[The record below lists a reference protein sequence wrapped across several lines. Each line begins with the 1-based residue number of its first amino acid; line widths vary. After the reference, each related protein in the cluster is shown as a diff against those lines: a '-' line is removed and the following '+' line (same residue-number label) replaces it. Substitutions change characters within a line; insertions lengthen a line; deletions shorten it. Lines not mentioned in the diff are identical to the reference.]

1 MMFHTVKAEPLHF
14 KKRFSSKLFQ
24 VTVLMMFRRSTV
36 STSKPSG
43 DGHAVNSAILPIANN
58 LNAPSISMRLGNN
71 ILMMNEKG
79 TWSLES
85 SDLDNAS
92 ELIEKLMEEK
102 ENLAISLSQSVDQIE
117 KLTTEIYEVN
127 EIKAVVL
134 EMVRLQLISSQLF
147 DFNDLLMLIFS

>member
-1 MMFHTVKAEPLHF
+1 
-14 KKRFSSKLFQ
+14 
-24 VTVLMMFRRSTV
+24 MMFRRSPAP
-36 STSKPSG
+36 SKTSG
-43 DGHAVNSAILPIANN
+43 DGPNIDSAILPVTSN
-58 LNAPSISMRLGNN
+58 LNAPSVSMKLGNN
-71 ILMMNEKG
+71 VLTINEKG

-117 KLTTEIYEVN
+117 KLTTEIYEIN

-134 EMVRLQLISSQLF
+134 EMVSKGCS
-147 DFNDLLMLIFS
+147 

>member
-1 MMFHTVKAEPLHF
+1 MMFK
-14 KKRFSSKLFQ
+14 
-24 VTVLMMFRRSTV
+24 RSTV

-43 DGHAVNSAILPIANN
+43 DGRAVNSAIIPVANN
-58 LNAPSISMRLGNN
+58 LNAPSITMRIGNN

-102 ENLAISLSQSVDQIE
+102 ENLAISLSQSIDQIE

-134 EMVRLQLISSQLF
+134 EMVRLQLISA
-147 DFNDLLMLIFS
+147 NYLI

>member
-1 MMFHTVKAEPLHF
+1 
-14 KKRFSSKLFQ
+14 
-24 VTVLMMFRRSTV
+24 
-36 STSKPSG
+36 
-43 DGHAVNSAILPIANN
+43 
-58 LNAPSISMRLGNN
+58 MRLGNN